1 MDLLKKLPLTYTGEL
16 HQVCLVNFSVEK
28 EEVLPYLP
36 EGLQLRDYHGRAL
49 ISLVNVQLRNM
60 RPDFLP
66 KALHFN
72 YQHIGFRLLL
82 DDARYSNGTA
92 KGIYFLRSF
101 TDKPLL
107 VQGGSWF
114 TNYKLEKASLTNE
127 AGAFELRQHDHFLRY
142 RLSESKPLQVN
153 EELQQLVG
161 ALDRAYSYIG
171 KELVRVQIMRE
182 RWPIEWVTCEGF
194 ETNFF
199 QTARF
204 EGAFRVREVIPYQW
218 LPAKAVTVCASSY

>member
-82 DDARYSNGTA
+82 DDAQFNDGTA

-101 TDKPLL
+101 TDKALL

-114 TNYKLEKASLTNE
+114 TNYKLEKATLKNE
-127 AGAFELRQHDHFLRY
+127 AGAFELRQQNHFLRY
-142 RLSESKPLQVN
+142 RLHDAKPPQVN
-153 EELQQLVG
+153 GELLQMVG
-161 ALDRAYSYIG
+161 ALDRAYSFIG
-171 KELVRVQIMRE
+171 KQLVKVQIMRE
-182 RWPIEWVTCEGF
+182 RWPMEEVTCEGF

-199 QTARF
+199 KTARF

-218 LPAKAVTVCASSY
+218 LPFKPVTPCALSY